1 MGLIDEI
8 SIQRIHIEEKIRGHD
23 ISHLVVL
30 IVLMTVDASCR
41 LFLLFLSGSLQESML
56 WRTLR
61 QFVVYRFRYFLVHIL
76 YLWKLGHVVI
86 DFPYVVTS
94 WFRQNFDQIES
105 ILYLFLHFFKYMFL
119 IFKALISIVFY
130 KMSRSVVAE
139 MSSCQWSIYCCNFSS
154 SLWVWPRFI
163 IYSL

>member
-76 YLWKLGHVVI
+76 YL
-86 DFPYVVTS
+86 
-94 WFRQNFDQIES
+94 
-105 ILYLFLHFFKYMFL
+105 
-119 IFKALISIVFY
+119 
-130 KMSRSVVAE
+130 
-139 MSSCQWSIYCCNFSS
+139 
-154 SLWVWPRFI
+154 
-163 IYSL
+163 